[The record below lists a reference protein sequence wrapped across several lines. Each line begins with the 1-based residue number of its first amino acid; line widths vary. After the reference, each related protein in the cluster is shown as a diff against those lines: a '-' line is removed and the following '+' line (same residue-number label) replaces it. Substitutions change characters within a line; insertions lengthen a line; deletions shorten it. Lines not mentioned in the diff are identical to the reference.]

1 MRKKGDAPSTQQSV
15 DKVLGFLI
23 MMAQTNRSCTIADI
37 EAELGVSRPTAY
49 TMLNSMV
56 KYDFLE
62 KDAETGKYSI
72 GFRPY
77 TMGMNYPRSFQFL
90 FVLEHYIKQLHEKW
104 GCRVNITIF
113 KPPMNTVKILSYGGS
128 EEPISRA
135 VSGYLLPSY
144 ASGSGKALL
153 ATLPNETIEA
163 YIDQTELCAF
173 TENTITDKKKLM
185 EEIEKTR
192 ELGVGMDREE
202 LVYGNHCVA
211 AAVYDSTY
219 HPIASIGISCPCTLA
234 NAHLQDIIFDVKL
247 AALQASTDLGYSVQS
262 NSYF

>member
-1 MRKKGDAPSTQQSV
+1 MKKKSETPTTQQSV
-15 DKVLGFLI
+15 DKVLGFLV
-23 MMAQTNRSCTIADI
+23 MMAQTNRNCTIADI

-104 GCRVNITIF
+104 GCRVNVTVF
-113 KPPMNTVKILSYGGS
+113 KPPMKTVKILSYGGS

-144 ASGSGKALL
+144 ASGSGKAML
-153 ATLPNETIEA
+153 ATLPDDVLEE
-163 YIDQTELCAF
+163 YIDQTELRPF
-173 TENTITDKKKLM
+173 TDHTITDKKKLM

-192 ELGVGMDREE
+192 ELGVGIDKEE
-202 LVYGNHCVA
+202 LVYGNDCVA

-219 HPIASIGISCPCTLA
+219 RSIASIGISCPCTLA
-234 NAHLQDIIFDVKL
+234 NAHMQDIIFDVKL
-247 AALQASTDLGYSVQS
+247 AALQASKDLGYSVQS